1 MSGRKNDFDID
12 FEELS
17 EEEESDSGFDNMSIL
32 PDPPKLGGKGYD
44 TEIYGSKARHHG
56 GQPSTPPLFAQA
68 NSFPD
73 VTQLRVWKIE
83 NGTPTSLGTI
93 SSESGEDQFV
103 KHFFNAMPKVG
114 EGSCIYQLRPLGING
129 DEIGSQFTLNINEN
143 HTVLQKM
150 RKLNST
156 PQQGMNPQF
165 IYGGGGFGS
174 LPEGFLSVME
184 NTLQANQRALEEE
197 RERTAE
203 LMANIAQERVDLASN
218 TASSVQMVTERMME
232 ADARRQEAHQHQE
245 AERHS
250 QMQEQ
255 MQSFFQN
262 NIEMMRNDQE
272 NQQRVHSQQ
281 KDREQNFFQTILQD
295 AQTRM
300 ERESERAKEER
311 HREREAHS
319 RQLELERERRNRER
333 EEDARKWERELQRIE
348 LQRTREK
355 DEFERKE
362 RERLR
367 QLESQ
372 RDRDKA
378 DSKERERE
386 RQRNFE
392 FKMEQARIQAQQDKE
407 YQERMMQ
414 AHALS
419 LQQDQKQSFKE
430 VLSSTFETLSGLGL
444 EPQDVLTKIFGGKE
458 SDSDDGGTLAS
469 IAKIASTAGEV
480 LKSQQMQGAQIAEA
494 QHMAAQQ
501 IQEQQRAQRAL
512 LMSRQQQMSDQREI
526 PPDYSNYQPPQQQPA
541 QQPAPEEVKPP
552 TPKSSLPLSRQKD
565 ARLAMRKL
573 VVNLSRNKVEKWEDL
588 ITVAIASE
596 PAMYEYINEI
606 TVYYA
611 LEEAG
616 ADNELATKI
625 VSELQKSNLVP
636 DDLNYGAI

>member
-68 NSFPD
+68 SSFPD

-93 SSESGEDQFV
+93 SSESGEDEFV

-150 RKLNST
+150 RKLKSAPEN
-156 PQQGMNPQF
+156 GINPQF

-184 NTLQANQRALEEE
+184 KTLQANQRALEEE

-232 ADARRQEAHQHQE
+232 ADARRQEAHQQQE
-245 AERHS
+245 AERHA

-262 NIEMMRNDQE
+262 NLEMMRQDQE
-272 NQQRVHSQQ
+272 NQQRVHAQQ

-300 ERESERAKEER
+300 EREAERAKEER
-311 HREREAHS
+311 QREREAHQ
-319 RQLELERERRNRER
+319 RQLELEGERRRRER
-333 EEDARKWERELQRIE
+333 EEDQRRWERELQRIE

-367 QLESQ
+367 QLEAQ
-372 RDRDKA
+372 RDRERA
-378 DSKERERE
+378 DAKERERE

-419 LQQDQKQSFKE
+419 LQHDQKQSFKE
-430 VLSSTFETLSGLGL
+430 VLASTFETLAGLGL
-444 EPQDVLTKIFGGKE
+444 EPQDVLTKIFGGKD
-458 SDSDDGGTLAS
+458 SDSDDNGTLAS

-480 LKSQQMQGAQIAEA
+480 LKSQQIQGQQMAQ
-494 QHMAAQQ
+494 AQQ
-501 IQEQQRAQRAL
+501 LYNQQIEEQQRAQQAL
-512 LMSRQQQMSDQREI
+512 LMSRQQQMMQRSPES
-526 PPDYSNYQPPQQQPA
+526 PNLSPDSAPVEQTP
-541 QQPAPEEVKPP
+541 PEEVKPP
-552 TPKSSLPLSRQKD
+552 KPTSSLPLSRQKD
-565 ARLAMRKL
+565 ARLALRKL
-573 VVNLSRNKVEKWEDL
+573 VINLSRNKVEKWEDL
-588 ITVAIASE
+588 IAVAIASE
-596 PAMYEYINEI
+596 PAIYEYINEI

-611 LEEAG
+611 LQEAG
-616 ADNELATKI
+616 SDRDLAMKI
-625 VSELQKSNLVP
+625 VSELQKSSLVP
-636 DDLNYGAI
+636 DELNYGAI